1 MAIKDPATYSDWY
14 WKNSVEASAEFDENI
29 EAAFAPFFAGV
40 LNDLPD
46 ISELPTGLQNLVK
59 ALAEP
64 PSAGFG
70 GFALGVGVEMIDE
83 TLHSLMNPAMKMMSR
98 SINKRAKET
107 WLTSLQG
114 NLLFSRGKINVEY
127 WNEITESEG
136 YENVIAKQKYE
147 SEIPYPSIPDIVLYS
162 RYHGD
167 PDNVREAVWDLYDVP
182 VIDFPLWE
190 WLGKQ
195 RLNTLQAQTLYRRGL
210 ITLPDFST
218 ELAKMGWSPD
228 DRPLITELGWTIP
241 NAMLL
246 TQGDLLQQRPEAE
259 ILTDISR
266 ADINPIYAK
275 QYLDAIL
282 TKPASQDII
291 AYELRQDPT
300 LSNLNTELRR
310 IGIHDKYFSLYKELA
325 YQIPPVADI
334 ITMAVREA
342 FTPAI
347 AAKFGQYQDF
357 PEPLELWAGKK
368 GLSPEWAKRYWA
380 AHWSLPSPNQGFEM
394 LHRGLITQPEL
405 DMLLR
410 ALDVMPFWREK
421 MTGIAYRRLTRVDI
435 RRMYRVGVLT
445 EKEVLDAY
453 TELGYNERDA
463 NRMADFTVKQV
474 LATQSKF
481 TARDVIAAYTK
492 DMISSSE
499 ARSLLKEV
507 GVRDENLS
515 FILSTAEYKKE
526 WELTEQR
533 ISAIRNLYKKQ
544 VYESDKAR
552 SELLRLDLPSNRVDT
567 LMEQWY
573 IDEKDKPVR
582 RWTTAQTLNFI
593 KDKLISPERGR
604 TELIAMGYDAE
615 HINIYMEANK

>member
-1 MAIKDPATYSDWY
+1 MGIENPQTYADWY
-14 WKNSVEASAEFDENI
+14 WKNSVEASEAFDEQI
-29 EAAFAPFFAGV
+29 ESAFAPLFAGV
-40 LNDLPD
+40 LRDLPD
-46 ISELPTGLQNLVK
+46 IDELPAGIKTMLLN
-59 ALAEP
+59 LAEP

-70 GFALGVGVEMIDE
+70 GFAIGVGVEMIDE
-83 TLHSLMNPAMKMMSR
+83 VLHSLMNPAMKMMSR
-98 SINKRAKET
+98 AINRGALET
-107 WLTSLQG
+107 WLTSAEG
-114 NLLFSRGKINVEY
+114 NKLFSRGKIDKDY
-127 WNEITESEG
+127 WNEIVAAEG
-136 YENVIAKQKYE
+136 YEDIIASQKYV
-147 SEIPYPSIPDIVLYS
+147 SELAYPSIPDIILWA
-162 RYHGD
+162 RYND
-167 PDNVREAVWDLYDVP
+167 NPDNVREAVFDK
-182 VIDFPLWE
+182 IDIPADEFTMWE
-190 WLGKQ
+190 WLAKQ

-210 ITLPDFST
+210 IGQPELFT
-218 ELAKMGWSPD
+218 ELAQIGWSPD
-228 DRPLITELGWTIP
+228 DRILVGELGWTVP

-246 TQGDLLQQRPEAE
+246 TQGNLLQDKADDA
-259 ILTDISR
+259 ILNDISI
-266 ADINPIYAK
+266 ADINPIYAR

-300 LSNLNTELRR
+300 LSNLGSELRR
-310 IGIHDKYFSLYKELA
+310 IGIHDNYVGLYKELA

-380 AHWSLPSPNQGFEM
+380 AHWSLPSPSQGFEM

-445 EKEVLDAY
+445 ESEVLEAY

-463 NRMADFTVKQV
+463 KRMSEFTVKQV
-474 LATQSKF
+474 LASQSKF
-481 TARDVIAAYTK
+481 TARDVIAAYSK
-492 DMISSSE
+492 DIISRSE
-499 ARSLLKEV
+499 ADSLLIEV
-507 GVRDENLS
+507 GVRRENVS
-515 FILSTAEYKKE
+515 FILSTAEYKRQ
-526 WELTEQR
+526 WELTENR

-544 VYESDKAR
+544 VYNADRAR
-552 SELLRLDLPSNRVDT
+552 GELLRLDLPSVRVDT

-582 RWTTAQTLNFI
+582 NWTTAQTLGFMD
-593 KDKLISPERGR
+593 KDIITRERGIK
-604 TELIAMGYDAE
+604 ELRQIGYDSE
-615 HINIYMEANK
+615 HIDAYMK